1 MRAQDILD
9 TTHQLEERGMT
20 RPQAETIAQIV
31 AVAVEPLATR
41 EELAAAVEPLA
52 TRKDMEAM
60 EKRLDRKI
68 DTVHDQLRKE
78 IQDSSAILVEKVNS
92 RIESTK
98 VWLLGG
104 LLVIALS
111 IVVAS
116 LQFAAG
122 SAGDRGVETGQSIRQ
137 RLDLTPGPIPE
148 KTELSSTSLLFGEWS

>member
-20 RPQAETIAQIV
+20 RPQAETIAQTI
-31 AVAVEPLATR
+31 AVVVEPLATR

-116 LQFAAG
+116 LQFAADA
-122 SAGDRGVETGQSIRQ
+122 AGERGVETGQSIHQ
-137 RLDLTPGPIPE
+137 QLDLTPDPIPE
-148 KTELSSTSLLFGEWS
+148 KTELSSTDLLFSGWS

>member
-20 RPQAETIAQIV
+20 RPQAETIAQTV
-31 AVAVEPLATR
+31 AAAVEPLATR
-41 EELAAAVEPLA
+41 KELAAAVEPLA
-52 TRKDMEAM
+52 TRKDIEAL
-60 EKRLDRKI
+60 EERLD
-68 DTVHDQLRKE
+68 TQLDQLRKE

-122 SAGDRGVETGQSIRQ
+122 AAGDRGVETGQAIRQ
-137 RLDLTPGPIPE
+137 RLDFTSGPIPE
-148 KTELSSTSLLFGEWS
+148 KTELSSTDLLFGERS